1 MYVLGD
7 IRDGDEFGE
16 EEIDLISDNLDE
28 DYYGWS
34 YCYYLID
41 DYYCANECGKLG
53 IYVDVGCEYTDQDGE
68 QDDQLYVQD
77 DY

>member
-41 DYYCANECGKLG
+41 DYYCANECGSYNYYC
-53 IYVDVGCEYTDQDGE
+53 ICYYIN
-68 QDDQLYVQD
+68 YA
-77 DY
+77 DYEDED